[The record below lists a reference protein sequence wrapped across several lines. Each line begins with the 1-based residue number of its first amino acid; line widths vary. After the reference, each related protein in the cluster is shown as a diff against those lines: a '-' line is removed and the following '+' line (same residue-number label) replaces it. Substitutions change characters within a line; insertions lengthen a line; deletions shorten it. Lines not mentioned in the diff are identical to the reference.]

1 MEKAARRLPF
11 GRLIDPEEAARDANF
26 LVSDDAGLR
35 TGAIVNFDQSAWAG
49 RRERHR
55 SRMVRC
61 NGHIDGQDPQR
72 RSDEVSVGV
81 GVIGTGVM
89 GSEHTRLLRRDAPG
103 AHLAGVFD
111 SDAARAQAAAAGS
124 AVFSDPRSLI
134 ASDRIE
140 AVIIASPDATHAEL
154 TLACLEAGKPVL
166 CEKPL
171 ASTAA
176 EALRVVQAEVALNR
190 RLIQVGYMRRFDP
203 GYQEIK
209 RIKDEGGVGATVL
222 LHNVHRNVR
231 APEWFTG
238 AMAVTNSFVHEIDI
252 SRWLTGSEMVSA
264 HVSAGRGGDPLMIVM
279 RTDRDEIVSTEV
291 FMNAAYGYHV
301 HAELVGRSG
310 TVALAPPSIT
320 LWNKDRAGGLSYPEN
335 WVPRFADAY
344 RRQLVDWAGAV
355 KTGVPVGASAWDGY
369 VASAIAEQIA
379 AGLTE
384 AREAALKYA
393 PRPRLYD

>member
-1 MEKAARRLPF
+1 MTLKNPK
-11 GRLIDPEEAARDANF
+11 
-26 LVSDDAGLR
+26 
-35 TGAIVNFDQSAWAG
+35 
-49 RRERHR
+49 
-55 SRMVRC
+55 
-61 NGHIDGQDPQR
+61 
-72 RSDEVSVGV
+72 RSDETSVGV

-89 GSEHTRLLRRDAPG
+89 GSEHTRLLRRAAPG

-111 SDAARAQAAAAGS
+111 SDAARAQAAAADA
-124 AVFSDPRSLI
+124 AVFSDPQSLI

-171 ASTAA
+171 ASSAA
-176 EALRVVQAEVALNR
+176 EALRVVQAEVALKR

-222 LHNVHRNVR
+222 LHNVHRNAR

-238 AMAVTNSFVHEIDI
+238 PMAVTNSFVHEIDM

-264 HVSAGRGGDPLMIVM
+264 YVAAGPGGDPLMITI

-291 FMNAAYGYHV
+291 FLNAAYGYHV

-320 LWNKDRAGGLSYPEN
+320 LRNKDGAGGFSCPEN

-344 RRQLVDWAGAV
+344 RRQLVDWGGAV
-355 KTGVPVGASAWDGY
+355 KTGTPVGASAWDGY
-369 VASAIAEQIA
+369 VASAIVEQIA
-379 AGLTE
+379 AALAE
-384 AREAALKYA
+384 AREATLRCVLRPPLYA
-393 PRPRLYD
+393 

>member
-1 MEKAARRLPF
+1 
-11 GRLIDPEEAARDANF
+11 
-26 LVSDDAGLR
+26 
-35 TGAIVNFDQSAWAG
+35 
-49 RRERHR
+49 
-55 SRMVRC
+55 
-61 NGHIDGQDPQR
+61 
-72 RSDEVSVGV
+72 VSVGV

-89 GSEHTRLLRRDAPG
+89 GSEHARLLRREAPG
-103 AHLAGVFD
+103 SHLAGVFD
-111 SDAARAQAAAAGS
+111 SDAARAQAAAAGA
-124 AVFSDPRSLI
+124 AVFSDPQSLI

-140 AVIIASPDATHAEL
+140 AVIIAAPDATHAEL

-171 ASTAA
+171 ASSAA
-176 EALRVVQAEVALNR
+176 EALRVVHAEVSSKR

-209 RIKDEGGVGATVL
+209 RIKDVGGVGATVL
-222 LHNVHRNVR
+222 LHNVHRNAR

-264 HVSAGRGGDPLMIVM
+264 DVAAGPGGDPLMITM
-279 RTDRDEIVSTEV
+279 QTDRDEIVSTEV

-301 HAELVGRSG
+301 HAELVGRHG
-310 TVALAPPSIT
+310 TVALAPPSLT
-320 LWNKDRAGGLSYPEN
+320 MRNNDRTGGLSYPDN

-344 RRQLVDWAGAV
+344 RRQLADWIGAV
-355 KTGVPVGASAWDGY
+355 ETGIPVGASAWDGY

-379 AGLTE
+379 AALAE
-384 AREAALKYA
+384 AREATLKYA
-393 PRPRLYD
+393 PRPPLYD